1 MSQFGDIPNVVID
14 TAIGELPDQR
24 KAATIRRWL
33 VQVHEKAADRERQA
47 ADKERLASEALREV
61 ESERSRLEEKE
72 KDLESGRAALGQ
84 EHARIARVVETLPS
98 ELSKTVKNASAAL
111 NETLGSTSEAVKALK
126 DTVKEARDKASGV
139 GDLVSALPSKSTLEE
154 WANSQDE
161 GRLRN
166 MKTFI
171 SQSME
176 KLKAQNSIEHSAEL
190 EQLRGKYDTQSQE
203 VSRLEGEK
211 TTLNEEVQSLRE
223 KDRQSSA
230 VITGLHVDCK
240 AKDQV
245 MATLEGMKESLQQD
259 LEVLRSSDSDRASEL
274 EQLQSRYEE
283 MEQEVTRIREEK
295 ANLGVEV
302 EGLRSRDRENSFT
315 LGGLR
320 ADCNG
325 KDQAVA
331 ALQAEKE
338 RLGQEVQGL
347 RKSHDESVRTG
358 ASLQAQ
364 YSAREREV
372 STLKKENQDLV
383 RDVESLRTEN
393 TGLLQEVTR
402 LRTQRD
408 SLEEK
413 ALRFDALS
421 AEHQTT
427 RNLLQDADVEIGVLR
442 DRIKRR
448 EEECMRRSKYGEDV
462 RRENEAGRV
471 AAAANERHI
480 QELNSRLQLA
490 DAERQELIEARPRL
504 QGLQNQLDGVS
515 GLLQQ
520 ATEAR
525 RKSEQDCD
533 ALKQGIVKATQDMSS
548 WHDRYT
554 SLSETHAKT
563 EEALSEQLDAAH
575 RELGQERSENEELQT
590 KLASAAQESR
600 AKDIVLENI
609 QAQLTTFQSEL
620 VDERRRADKVGS
632 LGESVKSILERIEST
647 QRLQQELSDAKSL
660 LKEAKE
666 KLTTQQATGQGFAS
680 ELAKMYSI
688 LAETF
693 KDLPTAPG
701 GNDAKANALH
711 DNTDVDLA
719 QAPRSSKRIT
729 LPIQRRGK
737 MSLRNVRD
745 ASGVNPF
752 DEKSRREWTKAYLI
766 ADGHYDKPSLEK
778 RYKASVEGIAKKLHA
793 QQIDQ
798 VGEVWFEFFCD
809 EAVWMKTYHNM
820 DKFGLAPEWP
830 FKEKPSRHDMSLGPS
845 VNYRRW
851 RVENGLS
858 VPEEAPKPA
867 PTEERITVVSPA
879 EQDEVESPVTRGI
892 VLPPPQ
898 QAIPMRPA
906 PVRQVADAQGQGS
919 AARQSSIAAIKKMS
933 GLADSMFAHNAAA
946 DASRA
951 QVAKEKK
958 EKKEMAAAV
967 AKAEVIAKKVG
978 VAQERHAA
986 EITKIKATKVTD
998 WSVEEDEESDLSPI
1012 IPLDEPVAVLPD
1024 FGANTEMPWVAEF
1037 PSAASRKAIW
1047 EDLYSMYGKRPFTGA
1062 VSGHFEV
1069 TLPPWLDFHRLVL
1082 GEDKVVYNEIRR
1094 LISPMLTIA
1103 WPIVNGKPVALVVGV
1118 DPRFETLSTSPYVRL
1133 EVRRLWRWVCH
1144 WVLLANKGD
1153 SMTLADHFALV
1164 NAQEKAGA
1172 PMDEDTWDQLTV
1184 AHVESMGNVRTAEYH
1199 ARVQHEAEEQ
1209 LVPELHAILQQPPRV
1224 AREYLG
1230 VWVRRDKPN
1239 TGMRLKFAF
1248 KYWVRVAIKSG
1259 KGTEEVFA
1267 WHNALSKELEEEK
1280 TQQGSD

>member
-701 GNDAKANALH
+701 GNGAKGNLEAFL
-711 DNTDVDLA
+711 
-719 QAPRSSKRIT
+719 
-729 LPIQRRGK
+729 RGK
-737 MSLRNVRD
+737 SSNWHC
-745 ASGVNPF
+745 F
-752 DEKSRREWTKAYLI
+752 E
-766 ADGHYDKPSLEK
+766 
-778 RYKASVEGIAKKLHA
+778 
-793 QQIDQ
+793 Q
-798 VGEVWFEFFCD
+798 VV
-809 EAVWMKTYHNM
+809 MI
-820 DKFGLAPEWP
+820 
-830 FKEKPSRHDMSLGPS
+830 GPS
-845 VNYRRW
+845 HGDV
-851 RVENGLS
+851 GHS
-858 VPEEAPKPA
+858 QCSKH
-867 PTEERITVVSPA
+867 ITGCVLVCVVSY
-879 EQDEVESPVTRGI
+879 
-892 VLPPPQ
+892 
-898 QAIPMRPA
+898 
-906 PVRQVADAQGQGS
+906 GS
-919 AARQSSIAAIKKMS
+919 RD
-933 GLADSMFAHNAAA
+933 LLMF
-946 DASRA
+946 R
-951 QVAKEKK
+951 
-958 EKKEMAAAV
+958 
-967 AKAEVIAKKVG
+967 
-978 VAQERHAA
+978 ER
-986 EITKIKATKVTD
+986 
-998 WSVEEDEESDLSPI
+998 
-1012 IPLDEPVAVLPD
+1012 
-1024 FGANTEMPWVAEF
+1024 
-1037 PSAASRKAIW
+1037 
-1047 EDLYSMYGKRPFTGA
+1047 
-1062 VSGHFEV
+1062 
-1069 TLPPWLDFHRLVL
+1069 
-1082 GEDKVVYNEIRR
+1082 
-1094 LISPMLTIA
+1094 
-1103 WPIVNGKPVALVVGV
+1103 
-1118 DPRFETLSTSPYVRL
+1118 
-1133 EVRRLWRWVCH
+1133 
-1144 WVLLANKGD
+1144 
-1153 SMTLADHFALV
+1153 
-1164 NAQEKAGA
+1164 
-1172 PMDEDTWDQLTV
+1172 
-1184 AHVESMGNVRTAEYH
+1184 
-1199 ARVQHEAEEQ
+1199 
-1209 LVPELHAILQQPPRV
+1209 
-1224 AREYLG
+1224 
-1230 VWVRRDKPN
+1230 
-1239 TGMRLKFAF
+1239 
-1248 KYWVRVAIKSG
+1248 
-1259 KGTEEVFA
+1259 
-1267 WHNALSKELEEEK
+1267 
-1280 TQQGSD
+1280 